1 MPKAKPTE
9 PMIRVNF
16 TLPESMK
23 ENWDNFAQ
31 KLNVSTSQLVRNAV
45 TEYIKKYEM
54 NESTPQGLEHID
66 FQLSEIRK
74 EMGELK
80 SQYKDVLSKIKKPEF
95 EELDDSEVQEI
106 RATVMAN
113 RQPVQV
119 RILRIYA
126 YAGQSMAAVQ
136 ALDGK
141 PFLETNAWFHTW
153 NTDQR
158 NVQLVFLRNIILVY

>member
-1 MPKAKPTE
+1 M
-9 PMIRVNF
+9 
-16 TLPESMK
+16 
-23 ENWDNFAQ
+23 
-31 KLNVSTSQLVRNAV
+31 
-45 TEYIKKYEM
+45 
-54 NESTPQGLEHID
+54 TPQ
-66 FQLSEIRK
+66 EIIK
-74 EMGELK
+74 LLK
-80 SQYKDVLSKIKKPEF
+80 IETDPPPW
-95 EELDDSEVQEI
+95 DSEVQEI
-106 RATVMAN
+106 RATVMVN
-113 RQPVQV
+113 RQPMQV